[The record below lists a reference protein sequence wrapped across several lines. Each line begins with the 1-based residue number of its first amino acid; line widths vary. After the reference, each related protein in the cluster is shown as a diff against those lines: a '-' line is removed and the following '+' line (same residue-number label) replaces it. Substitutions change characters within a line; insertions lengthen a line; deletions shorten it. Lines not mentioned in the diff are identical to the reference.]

1 MKTLLEKITGIIIKT
16 QDYSETHKIV
26 TIFSK
31 KIGLFSALARGAK
44 KPKSRM
50 AAVAQPFIYGEF
62 LIYIGKGLSTIQQGD
77 ILDSNRAIR
86 EDIIKTAYATYIGEL
101 TYKLVEQ
108 KKPVPHLFVQFMNTL
123 EWIAEKDDIDVPIMM
138 YELKVYQEGGFAP
151 TVDRCINCG
160 IRTTSYSF
168 SINEGGLLC
177 QNCLTMDPYAIN
189 LPNALVKLLYLF
201 ANVGIEQV
209 GTINVKKENQ
219 QLLRHILDQ
228 YYNQYGGFEIKS
240 KKVLKQILDFM

>member
-16 QDYSETHKIV
+16 QDYSETHKII

-50 AAVAQPFIYGEF
+50 AAVTQPFIYGEF
-62 LIYIGKGLSTIQQGD
+62 LVYLNKGLSTIQQGD

-86 EDIIKTAYATYIGEL
+86 EDFIKTAYATYIGEL

-108 KKPVPHLFVQFMNTL
+108 KKPVFYLYEQFIQTL
-123 EWIAEKDDIDVPIMM
+123 DWIAEKEDIEIPIMM
-138 YELKVYQEGGFAP
+138 YELKLYSEGGFAP
-151 TVDRCINCG
+151 AVDRCIHCG
-160 IRTTSYSF
+160 QKDFPYSF
-168 SINEGGLLC
+168 SVAEGGLLC
-177 QNCLTMDPYAIN
+177 QSCLTVDPYAISI
-189 LPNALVKLLYLF
+189 PNSIAKLLLLF

-209 GTINVKKENQ
+209 GNINVRKENR
-219 QLLRHILDQ
+219 QLLRYVLDL
-228 YYNQYGGFEIKS
+228 YYDQYGGFEIKS
-240 KKVLKQILDFM
+240 KKVLNQLTKLI